1 MTNIMCGLTFSKKS
15 KTICRI
21 WTFRSL
27 ILGCMECDASLIVCW
42 VRQLQEN
49 NSPTLSFKELPLFII
64 SVLELSLPSW
74 FSSSYFRLL
83 MYREEATSN
92 SECEVWWVAFEA
104 DLPEPRFGNGTLRL
118 QRPFGQVHPRRNSA
132 RENPTQIQIWEIPFI
147 SPFTKMWF
155 LRIPT
160 VHKFWDKVGKKMG
173 SSQETSDWRP
183 FYRLV
188 TKHKIYSFL
197 Y

>member
-1 MTNIMCGLTFSKKS
+1 MDWLLAKNPKQFAESELSRVSF
-15 KTICRI
+15 
-21 WTFRSL
+21 
-27 ILGCMECDASLIVCW
+27 LGCMESDASPIVCW

-64 SVLELSLPSW
+64 SVLELSLLSW
-74 FSSSYFRLL
+74 FASSYFCLL

-92 SECEVWWVAFEA
+92 SECEVWWVAFQA
-104 DLPEPRFGNGTLRL
+104 DLPEPHFGNGTLRL
-118 QRPFGQVHPRRNSA
+118 QRPFGQVRPRRNPA

>member
-27 ILGCMECDASLIVCW
+27 ILGCMESDASLIVCW

-104 DLPEPRFGNGTLRL
+104 DWSELHFAALTPAWPGPPRSKNPTGH
-118 QRPFGQVHPRRNSA
+118 PVH
-132 RENPTQIQIWEIPFI
+132 ENPIPMELRNDSWNICTNIWKKLRNICSNCI
-147 SPFTKMWF
+147 ST
-155 LRIPT
+155 
-160 VHKFWDKVGKKMG
+160 
-173 SSQETSDWRP
+173 
-183 FYRLV
+183 
-188 TKHKIYSFL
+188 
-197 Y
+197 